1 MYFCKRLRQTKTS
14 GENTSIAGFCNQTEN
29 SRCFCQVVHNTSLNI
44 ETANLNPL
52 RSIYASRYHLNF
64 SNKRSRM
71 YRWRVT
77 CALQIFVN
85 NCSVTFVYCAQ
96 IVYPVNMFEMCLT
109 MNQKHR
115 YRSVNQHSCCQVGY
129 DIVYNHVVLSVYI
142 QFENKLK
149 FYN

>member
-77 CALQIFVN
+77 CALKIFVN
-85 NCSVTFVYCAQ
+85 TV
-96 IVYPVNMFEMCLT
+96 
-109 MNQKHR
+109 KHSYSEHAYIELSEGIFIHR
-115 YRSVNQHSCCQVGY
+115 NFISCCKL
-129 DIVYNHVVLSVYI
+129 DKYNESCL
-142 QFENKLK
+142 
-149 FYN
+149 